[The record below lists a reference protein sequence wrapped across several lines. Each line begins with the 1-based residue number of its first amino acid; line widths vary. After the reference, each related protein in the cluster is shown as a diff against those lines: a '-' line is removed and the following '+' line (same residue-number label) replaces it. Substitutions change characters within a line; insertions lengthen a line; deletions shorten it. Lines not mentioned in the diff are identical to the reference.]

1 MKNNNSMS
9 FSFKIPQMF
18 KNKISINI
26 ECELLGIHYT
36 IFNNTLELI
45 SRTIAN
51 ESKEFQKELK
61 PVTIC
66 FQEYDSLD
74 ENFKIDIEN
83 STIIYN
89 MKAMKLMRSFDF
101 IFYIFIE
108 GLVCYYWKIPDTY
121 EAKIKAL
128 NIIKTLAESMG
139 VSTLKKWGLISTEE

>member
-66 FQEYDSLD
+66 FQEYD
-74 ENFKIDIEN
+74 
-83 STIIYN
+83 
-89 MKAMKLMRSFDF
+89 F

-128 NIIKTLAESMG
+128 NIIKTLAESME